1 MILLIIIRI
10 ITSLSV
16 TMLTCSNPFS
26 IAINI
31 LLIALISSGLYAII
45 HSTWLS
51 LLIFLIY
58 IGGILVIFSYFL
70 AVAPN
75 QQKFSTHSII
85 IPAASTITF
94 IFMILIITDSWVSF
108 TPLLRPLTS
117 IIFCSINL
125 PTLIILVLI
134 LLFTIIVVIKVCKLE
149 KGPLRS
155 FIRLYV

>member
-1 MILLIIIRI
+1 MILLIIARI
-10 ITSLSV
+10 LTSLSV
-16 TMLTCSNPFS
+16 TLLTCSNPFS

-31 LLIALISSGLYAII
+31 LLIALISSSLYAII
-45 HSTWLS
+45 HSTWLG

-75 QQKFSTHSII
+75 QQKFNTHSII
-85 IPAASTITF
+85 IPATSTI
-94 IFMILIITDSWVSF
+94 IFTLILITVTDSWVSF
-108 TPLLRPLTS
+108 TPLLSPLTS
-117 IIFCSINL
+117 IMFCNNNL
-125 PTLIILVLI
+125 PTLLILVLI
-134 LLFTIIVVIKVCKLE
+134 LLFTIIAVIKVCKLE